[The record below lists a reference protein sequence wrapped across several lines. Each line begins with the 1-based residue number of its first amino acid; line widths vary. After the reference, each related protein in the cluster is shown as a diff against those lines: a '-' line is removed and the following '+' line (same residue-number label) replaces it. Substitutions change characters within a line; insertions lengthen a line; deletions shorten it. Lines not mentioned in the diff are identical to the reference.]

1 MYSDKH
7 IHTEIVTIDDIKQR
21 LRVKPY
27 NKAIL
32 QLRKI
37 EQIEEPRKKLRLM
50 GEVNDIIL
58 EWINQFWK
66 GLNIDEEQLVIT
78 TDQMTLIYL
87 YIVAR
92 SKIVDFFAHLKYIT
106 EFTTPYVRNSN
117 LGFYLATYEHAL
129 YTLMQYNKNDI
140 MNMKNKGVPPIIDM
154 TRQTSSN
161 ANLQYLDNS
170 ANSLL
175 RATMIPDEFIKPDDP
190 FIEMSQNGSYMASI
204 NK

>member
-1 MYSDKH
+1 
-7 IHTEIVTIDDIKQR
+7 
-21 LRVKPY
+21 
-27 NKAIL
+27 
-32 QLRKI
+32 
-37 EQIEEPRKKLRLM
+37 
-50 GEVNDIIL
+50 
-58 EWINQFWK
+58 
-66 GLNIDEEQLVIT
+66 
-78 TDQMTLIYL
+78 MTLIYL

-175 RATMIPDEFIKPDDP
+175 RATMIPVEFLKPDDP